1 MKLDLIYIF
10 LANMRIT
17 FLGVNNSFDFKAKL
31 IACVIG
37 VVKEERQDLKRTLE
51 KLTKEIYKKEFRRR
65 LFLATIYQYIKL
77 IKQDTLGVDK
87 ILKGI
92 KKLTKQ
98 NPKLKRKINFVQ
110 LDRLVLKKSIKEGE
124 SEIEDY
130 AQIRVLEFLKNEVI

>member
-65 LFLATIYQYIKL
+65 LFLATIYQYVKL

>member
-65 LFLATIYQYIKL
+65 IFLATIYQYVKL

>member
-37 VVKEERQDLKRTLE
+37 VVKEERQDLKRILE

-65 LFLATIYQYIKL
+65 LFLATIYQYVKL

-98 NPKLKRKINFVQ
+98 NSKLKRKINFVQ

>member
-1 MKLDLIYIF
+1 MKIDLIYIF

-37 VVKEERQDLKRTLE
+37 VVKEERQDLKRILE

-65 LFLATIYQYIKL
+65 LFLATIYQYVKL

>member
-1 MKLDLIYIF
+1 MKLDLIYNF
-10 LANMRIT
+10 LANLRIT
-17 FLGVNNSFDFKAKL
+17 FIGVNNSFDLRAKL
-31 IACVIG
+31 IACIAG
-37 VVKEERQDLKRTLE
+37 VVKDERQDLKRKIEQLS
-51 KLTKEIYKKEFRRR
+51 KEIYKKEIRRKI
-65 LFLATIYQYIKL
+65 FLATINIYIKI
-77 IKQDTLGVDK
+77 IKQDTIGVDK

-124 SEIEDY
+124 EEIEDF